1 MLSTMTESFT
11 ITGISTKTFNSL
23 ISILL
28 VIRYS
33 IYNDIITKGDRLRT
47 SFLVQCFGFIS
58 ILQPSGHDINRAMIM
73 LSSQPEKM
81 AVLIFCPSVIIS
93 GGSLL
98 SYLAESVGA
107 DGDRER
113 Q

>member
-33 IYNDIITKGDRLRT
+33 IYNDIITKGNRLRT

-58 ILQPSGHDINRAMIM
+58 ILQPSGHDIN
-73 LSSQPEKM
+73 
-81 AVLIFCPSVIIS
+81 
-93 GGSLL
+93 
-98 SYLAESVGA
+98 
-107 DGDRER
+107 
-113 Q
+113 